1 MARFNVNKGH
11 EIRMAPS
18 LKMELIMI
26 RHIATGLVAAGL
38 ALAPSFAFAK
48 TYKTQKTCVKHHM
61 VWKDGKCHKA
71 GGLLLHDRAQRF
83 VKGPVY
89 PSLFFLE

>member
-1 MARFNVNKGH
+1 
-11 EIRMAPS
+11 
-18 LKMELIMI
+18 MELTMI
-26 RHIATGLVAAGL
+26 RRISTGLIIAGL

-71 GGLLLHDRAQRF
+71 
-83 VKGPVY
+83 
-89 PSLFFLE
+89 